1 MNDVLCDDVWSLVF
15 CSEVTEILHNVVGV
29 VEYLHQSP
37 HADQQ
42 GADLLV
48 VTINNLL
55 DNPL

>member
-1 MNDVLCDDVWSLVF
+1 MNDVLCNDVWSLVF

-29 VEYLHQSP
+29 VEYLYQSL
-37 HADQQ
+37 HTVQQ

-55 DNPL
+55 DDPL